1 MIFQTS
7 SSEFCIMSLNISF
20 EDKTTDKYMIVVT
33 ITVVDGKSVKVH
45 SKVVSGKNE
54 ESLMIVAMRV
64 MPYIKNPVTIH
75 LGSILEFLC
84 KEYSYFSPSEMI
96 KYFDQDCNE
105 EVKTTRYWIS
115 QVQVNRDFIRVDD
128 TNFFVEDFVM
138 ELKLNRQS

>member
-1 MIFQTS
+1 MIFQIVS
-7 SSEFCIMSLNISF
+7 PELQIMSLNISF

-33 ITVVDGKSVKVH
+33 ITIVDGRSVKVH
-45 SKVVSGKNE
+45 SKVVSGRDE
-54 ESLMIVAMRV
+54 ESLMIVALRV

-96 KYFDQDCNE
+96 KYFDQDCIE
-105 EVKTTRYWIS
+105 EVRTTRYWIS
-115 QVQVNRDFIRVDD
+115 QVQVNRDFIRIYD
-128 TNFFVEDFVM
+128 TNFLVKDFVM

>member
-1 MIFQTS
+1 
-7 SSEFCIMSLNISF
+7 
-20 EDKTTDKYMIVVT
+20 
-33 ITVVDGKSVKVH
+33 
-45 SKVVSGKNE
+45 
-54 ESLMIVAMRV
+54 MRV

-115 QVQVNRDFIRVDD
+115 QVQVNRDFIRVDN